1 MNKKLWVAAFTLTGS
16 IIGAGIL
23 GLPYVFSRIGL
34 GVGLAYLLFLGL
46 AMMLVYLYLGEVALS
61 VKSNHQLPGYAEKF
75 LGKKGKRL
83 MIIVMLFAVHSS
95 LLAYLLGIGKSLS
108 VMFFGNYIYTIIFS
122 ILFWIFMS
130 FLLKGGLKELKKAEP
145 YGVLAIA
152 LIILITFFVFGSRID
167 ISNLTFFDS
176 SFMFLPIGVIIFA
189 FLGFTT
195 IPILKMELKG
205 NEKLLRKAI
214 IIGVAIPIVLY
225 SLFVF
230 TVVGFLG
237 RGVAEIVT
245 LTAGFGPLVN
255 ILGIFTMFTSYLVM
269 SFSIFDMYKYDLKF
283 KPRTSYLLSIM
294 APIILFLL
302 VSILGVKSFI
312 SILGFGGVI
321 SGGCIGIMTV
331 IMNYKAKKMRKNKP
345 AHSLPINIPIIIL
358 ISLMFVAAIV
368 LQLFF

>member
-23 GLPYVFSRIGL
+23 GLPYVFSKIGL

-75 LGKKGKRL
+75 LGKKGKML

-95 LLAYLLGIGKSLS
+95 LLAYLLGVGKSLS
-108 VMFFGNYIYTIIFS
+108 AMFFGNYIYTIIFS
-122 ILFWIFMS
+122 ILFWILMS
-130 FLLKGGLKELKKAEP
+130 SLLKGGLKELKKAEP

-152 LIILITFFVFGSRID
+152 LIILIIFFIFGSRID

-176 SFMFLPIGVIIFA
+176 SFIFLPIGVIIFA

-195 IPILKMELKG
+195 IPILKTELKG
-205 NEKLLRKAI
+205 NEKLLKKAI
-214 IIGVAIPIVLY
+214 IIGVTIPIVLY

-230 TVVGFLG
+230 TVVGFMG
-237 RGVAEIVT
+237 REVAEIVT
-245 LTAGFGPLVN
+245 LTVGLGPIAN

-269 SFSIFDMYKYDLKF
+269 SFSIFDMYKYDLKLTSG
-283 KPRTSYLLSIM
+283 TSYLLSI
-294 APIILFLL
+294 AVPILLFLL
-302 VSILGVKSFI
+302 ISFLGVKSFI

-321 SGGCIGIMTV
+321 SGGCIGIM
-331 IMNYKAKKMRKNKP
+331 ILLMNYKAKKTRKSKP
-345 AHSLPINIPIIIL
+345 AYSLPINIPIMIL
-358 ISLMFVAAIV
+358 ISLIFIAAVI